1 MDRLWNFSRCTHPA
15 KDEAA
20 ARFLKQTAAL
30 NIHRLGVDGSPLRRS
45 SLLTMARQATG
56 PLESQ
61 FSTDY
66 FCGWV
71 NLVAVFVDE
80 CPPELVEHTWLT

>member
-1 MDRLWNFSRCTHPA
+1 MH
-15 KDEAA
+15 EAA

-30 NIHRLGVDGSPLRRS
+30 NIRVLGVDGSPFRRPI
-45 SLLTMARQATG
+45 LLAMARQATG

-61 FSTDY
+61 FSTDDVWVGEPRCR

-71 NLVAVFVDE
+71 SSCISGTYVAYV
-80 CPPELVEHTWLT
+80 